1 MYKLLDLFCKAGG
14 AGEGYRR
21 AGFEVTGVDIDP
33 QPRYKAGRFVQA
45 DALAYVAQ
53 YGWMYD
59 AIHASPPCQAHS
71 DALRLAGKNAKQH
84 IDLIPQTRFWLRALG
99 VPYVIENVEGA
110 RKSLIDPITL
120 CGASF
125 DLKVYRHRLFE
136 SNVFLLP
143 PYHRPHNDKCPPAG
157 RGKSPKGFFSL
168 TSGGITGVSQS
179 ERFAAMG
186 IDWMTNAE
194 LQQAIPPAFTEF
206 IGKQLVTYL
215 DNVQARNQAPAMEA
229 AA

>member
-21 AGFEVTGVDIDP
+21 AGFEVTGVDIEP
-33 QPRYKAGRFVQA
+33 QKNYKAGCFIQA

-71 DALRLAGKNAKQH
+71 DATRLAGEHAKQH
-84 IDLIPQTRFWLRALG
+84 IDLIPQTRFWLQTMGL
-99 VPYVIENVEGA
+99 PFVIENVEGA
-110 RKSLIDPITL
+110 KASLRDPVLL
-120 CGASF
+120 CGRSF
-125 DLKVYRHRLFE
+125 GLKVYRHRLFE
-136 SNVFLLP
+136 SNVFILTP
-143 PYHRPHNDKCPPAG
+143 PHYPHGDKVPPAG
-157 RGKSPKGFFSL
+157 QGKSPITGFFSL
-168 TSGGITGVSQS
+168 TSGGIRGVTQA

-215 DNVQARNQAPAMEA
+215 DQVNSVQAPARKA
-229 AA
+229 A